1 MENASDN
8 SGLSAAD
15 VTKVNAEVGKLLPLL
30 NDAAKA
36 DKLRNN
42 REQGISNALL
52 SIAIEC
58 GERGIF
64 NAACTRAEAQYKAK
78 HKVKKLPKTWTKAKS
93 DIKAM
98 YDHDIRMTDAQ
109 GLPVSFSN
117 AAKAL
122 NEARKAARKQAE
134 KDVEASTP
142 EHVKVLRGIVERIVS
157 VQDSVLSKECADM
170 LESVYTE
177 YQRKHPELF
186 QQQDDDG
193 DSVQVAAAA

>member
-1 MENASDN
+1 MTNASEN
-8 SGLSAAD
+8 IGLTAD
-15 VTKVNAEVGKLLPLL
+15 EMLRVNGEVARILPLI

-36 DKLRNN
+36 DKVRAS

-58 GERGIF
+58 GDRGIF

-98 YDHDIRMTDAQ
+98 YDHDIRMTNENGQA
-109 GLPVSFSN
+109 VTFSQ

-122 NEARKAARKQAE
+122 NEARKLARKQAE

-157 VQDSVLSKECADM
+157 VGDTELSKECADM
-170 LESVYTE
+170 LETIYTE
-177 YQRKHPELF
+177 YQQKHPEKF
-186 QQQDDDG
+186 PAQE
-193 DSVQVAAAA
+193 DSEEVSVAVAA